1 MEKKSHDRWAT
12 FCFFSMAFWLG
23 APTFTIACMVTE
35 DILSGSKW
43 SSTIVLVAFSIP
55 DIVFK
60 VVSPPI
66 VRRISDLCSMVVLIA
81 LLCGSLLIIVLMD
94 NVELRLL
101 GVAVLGCAY
110 GFGSV
115 ACYSM
120 LSYHKDAI
128 AVGSA
133 VQFGLN
139 TACLVGSFVYGGK
152 YVVIL
157 KKIVHLK
164 LKDFISSMKFH
175 E

>member
-12 FCFFSMAFWLG
+12 FCFFSIGFWLG
-23 APTFTIACMVTE
+23 APTLTIVWIVTE

-43 SSTIVLVAFSIP
+43 STTIVLVAFSIP

-110 GFGSV
+110 GFGTV
-115 ACYSM
+115 ACFSM
-120 LSYHKDAI
+120 LSYHEDAI
-128 AVGSA
+128 ALGSA
-133 VQFGLN
+133 VPLGVI
-139 TACLVGSFVYGGK
+139 TASLFGSFVYGGK

-157 KKIVHLK
+157 KKVVHLK
-164 LKDFISSMKFH
+164 GHSFH
-175 E
+175 Q